1 MASKQ
6 PWHYTQCGLDNVW
19 LENGFELR
27 DTPYGRAIAVHDV
40 DGLHRLLAGELAR
53 KQGALTGREFRFL
66 RSWLGLTQEGL
77 ASLMDVSEGALSLW
91 ERKGAV
97 PAVNDKLLRLM
108 VLAQTDGDSPIR
120 QAIERV
126 NTVQKLVHQKFVV
139 REREGGYEV
148 LVRRVRAPAADP
160 VAA

>member
-108 VLAQTDGDSPIR
+108 VLAQTDGDSSIR

-139 REREGGYEV
+139 REREGAYEV
-148 LVRRVRAPAADP
+148 QVRKVRTPVADP

>member
-1 MASKQ
+1 
-6 PWHYTQCGLDNVW
+6 
-19 LENGFELR
+19 
-27 DTPYGRAIAVHDV
+27 
-40 DGLHRLLAGELAR
+40 
-53 KQGALTGREFRFL
+53 
-66 RSWLGLTQEGL
+66 
-77 ASLMDVSEGALSLW
+77 EGALSLW